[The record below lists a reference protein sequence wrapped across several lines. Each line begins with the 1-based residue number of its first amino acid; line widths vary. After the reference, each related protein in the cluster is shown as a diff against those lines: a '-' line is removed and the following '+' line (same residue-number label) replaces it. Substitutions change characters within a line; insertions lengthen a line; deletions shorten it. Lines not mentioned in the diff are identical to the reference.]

1 MSKNQILQDPFLN
14 SLRKERIPVFIFL
27 VNGIKLQG
35 HIESFDHY
43 VVLLKNSSNQIQ
55 IIYKHSIS
63 TVFPTRDP
71 RPNIG
76 IFLAQF
82 GGRYGFNHATG
93 IHGDIHIEE
102 NFPNNIMEEE
112 KQIKQDE

>member
-93 IHGDIHIEE
+93 IHGDSIVEE
-102 NFPNNIMEEE
+102 SLSNHELHE
-112 KQIKQDE
+112 DE